1 MAFPHESFYIG
12 LCRSRPGLALDE
24 PHPALLYEA
33 LLPFL
38 TKEDGEFFDGNLS
51 MGKLQVFP
59 MGHWKIH
66 AESRKIQ

>member
-1 MAFPHESFYIG
+1 MAFPHGFFYIG

-38 TKEDGEFFDGNLS
+38 TKKDGEFFDGNLS
-51 MGKLQVFP
+51 MRML
-59 MGHWKIH
+59 
-66 AESRKIQ
+66 